1 MDTNTILIIVGVG
14 LLLLIILAIVCIR
27 VSNKKRFAKL
37 QENIKKYK
45 EENENFGKDEKIIL
59 AKDEEKSV
67 NQQNNV
73 QVETIVEEPKEEP
86 IIEEY
91 TSDLI
96 EKEKQRQMEFEKKLN
111 SSKYMKKDEFEEF
124 LDEHAYSR
132 RIINKDLMNK
142 LKSLPPE
149 VKAVLLS
156 NLFNRYDL

>member
-27 VSNKKRFAKL
+27 VSNKKRFTKL

-73 QVETIVEEPKEEP
+73 QVEKIVEEPKEEP

-96 EKEKQRQMEFEKKLN
+96 EKEKQRQMEFEKNLN

>member
-1 MDTNTILIIVGVG
+1 M
-14 LLLLIILAIVCIR
+14 
-27 VSNKKRFAKL
+27 
-37 QENIKKYK
+37 
-45 EENENFGKDEKIIL
+45 
-59 AKDEEKSV
+59 
-67 NQQNNV
+67 
-73 QVETIVEEPKEEP
+73 ETIVEEPKEEP

-96 EKEKQRQMEFEKKLN
+96 EKEKQRQTELEKNLN